1 MIPYVDE
8 HARSFGVEPICRTL
22 QIAPSSYYAARNR
35 PPSARALADEELKP
49 KIVATHAEN
58 FAVYG
63 AYKVWRALR
72 RKGEHVGRDR
82 VARLMSA
89 LGLSGVTREHRI
101 RTTTPGE
108 LAARPADL
116 VERTFA
122 AAAPNRLWV
131 ADLTYVWTIAGFCYT
146 AFVIDVFSRRIV
158 GWRTASSLRTD
169 LALDALEMAIYARGH
184 DLAGLVH
191 HSDRG
196 VQGEFQR
203 WSQHLSSEE
212 LRWDTPAVS
221 ELSGPCEADC
231 ALPAIRRAGAASTC
245 SGSGRRSHGGC
256 PVRTPRRQPGSR
268 LRSGTAGSGKVA
280 ACEPSAT
287 QIYPA
292 ASSPSP
298 SARRSPSFE
307 PRDVAFGR

>member
-8 HARSFGVEPICRTL
+8 HASSFGVEPICRTL
-22 QIAPSSYYAARNR
+22 EIAPSSYYAARSR
-35 PPSARALADEELKP
+35 PPSARSLADEELKP
-49 KIVATHAEN
+49 KITAIHAEN

-63 AYKVWRALR
+63 AYKVWRVLA
-72 RKGEHVGRDR
+72 RKGENVGRDR

-89 LGLSGVTREHRI
+89 LGLVGATRERSI
-101 RTTTPGE
+101 RTTKP
-108 LAARPADL
+108 ADQSMRPADL

-131 ADLTYVWTIAGFCYT
+131 ADLTYVWTVGGFCYT

-196 VQGEFQR
+196 VQY
-203 WSQHLSSEE
+203 L
-212 LRWDTPAVS
+212 
-221 ELSGPCEADC
+221 
-231 ALPAIRRAGAASTC
+231 AIRYTERLAEAGVVNSV
-245 SGSGRRSHGGC
+245 GSKGDSYDNALAESVNSLYKAELIRRRRSW
-256 PVRTPRRQPGSR
+256 RTTEEVELATSVWISWWNQSR
-268 LRSGTAGSGKVA
+268 LHSACGDIPPAEFEEAYHRQLEATVA
-280 ACEPSAT
+280 A
-287 QIYPA
+287 
-292 ASSPSP
+292 
-298 SARRSPSFE
+298 
-307 PRDVAFGR
+307 